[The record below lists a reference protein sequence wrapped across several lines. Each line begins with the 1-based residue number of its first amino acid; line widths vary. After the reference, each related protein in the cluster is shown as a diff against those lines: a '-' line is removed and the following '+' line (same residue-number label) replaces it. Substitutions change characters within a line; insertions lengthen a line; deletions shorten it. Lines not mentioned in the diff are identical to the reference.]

1 MKKIIDE
8 KENKMGVMPVNK
20 LLLTMALPLM
30 LSMLVQALYNV
41 VDSIFVGMISQ
52 DAFNAVSLAFPLQ
65 NIVIAIGSGTGVGVN
80 ALIARSLGE
89 KDKEKAN
96 RYAANGLFLGVV
108 SGVAMVFVGLFV
120 SEPFLRSQTDNPVII
135 EEGVKYLKIC
145 TCLSVFVIV
154 QCLFERI
161 LQSTGKTV
169 LSMYTQGIGA
179 IVNIIFDPIFI
190 FTFKMG
196 VAGAAV
202 ATVLGQFCGMVAGI
216 LLNKKYNKE
225 LSGRLK
231 GFKPN
236 LRFIGNI
243 YKIGLPSILMISVGS
258 VMTYMMNKLLLK
270 IEATET
276 AAAVFN
282 AYFKLQ
288 SFVIMPVIG
297 LAQAMLP
304 IVSFNYGAVNKKRML
319 ATYKRGVLYALCVL
333 SVGTLLMLFVPEL
346 LLKMFSASDEM
357 LKMGA
362 PAFRIISI
370 AVLFASYGIVTSNF
384 FQAVG
389 NGVLSMFMSLIRQLI
404 VLVPM
409 AYLLGYTVG
418 YHAVWWAIPI
428 AEFVSSLLAVFGWF
442 YIKRKILN
450 NMPKESCPNEIF
462 LSENFEKT
470 ETTEK

>member
-1 MKKIIDE
+1 
-8 KENKMGVMPVNK
+8 MPINK

-52 DAFNAVSLAFPLQ
+52 DAFNAVSLAFPIQ
-65 NIVIAIGSGTGVGVN
+65 NIIIAIGSGTGVGVN

-96 RYAANGLFLGVV
+96 RYAANGLFLGGV
-108 SGVAMVFVGLFV
+108 SGFVMVFVGLFV
-120 SEPFLRSQTDNPVII
+120 SEPFLKSQTDNPVII

-145 TCLSVFVIV
+145 TCLAVFVIV

-161 LQSTGKTV
+161 LQSTGKTI

-179 IVNIIFDPIFI
+179 IINIIFDPIFI
-190 FTFKMG
+190 FAFDMG
-196 VAGAAV
+196 VSGAAV
-202 ATVLGQFCGMVAGI
+202 ATVLGQFCGMIAGI
-216 LLNKKYNKE
+216 VINKKYNKE
-225 LSGRLK
+225 LSIQLK
-231 GFKPN
+231 GFKPS
-236 LRFIGNI
+236 LRFIGKI
-243 YKIGLPSILMISVGS
+243 YKIGLPSILMISISS

-319 ATYKRGVLYALCVL
+319 ETYKRGLLYALSVL
-333 SVGTLLMLFVPEL
+333 SVGTVLMLVAPEL
-346 LLKMFSASDEM
+346 LLKMFSASDAM
-357 LKMGA
+357 LEIGV
-362 PAFRIISI
+362 PAFRMISVSFI
-370 AVLFASYGIVTSNF
+370 FASYGIVTSNF

-389 NGVLSMFMSLIRQLI
+389 NGVLSMLMSLIRHLI
-404 VLVPM
+404 VLVPT
-409 AYLLGYTVG
+409 AYLLGYTLG
-418 YHAVWWAIPI
+418 YQSVWWSLSL
-428 AEFVSSLLAVFGWF
+428 AEIVSDIVAVFGWF
-442 YIKRKILN
+442 YIKRKILDK
-450 NMPKESCPNEIF
+450 MPKESPSGENLSNESLPNES
-462 LSENFEKT
+462 LPNENFEKA
-470 ETTEK
+470 EAKE